1 MGEISGT
8 DEQLG
13 EQPRGN
19 ETGDLAA
26 PPNDAGGSAGD
37 TTSGVAEGP
46 QGSAPSQTSEAPKQ
60 TPSLS
65 PGPLPASGD
74 ARPAE
79 IPPAQNNP
87 SAPAQRTASAPVTS
101 PAARGAQL
109 AKEIE
114 DLSKTAPNSPEYYV
128 RLARYFSVPP
138 AVVSMFPTDF
148 ALRFATEQYQK
159 SLQNSAGDV
168 AGTNQQGGDAS
179 KGAKDHSALA
189 EAQEKMLRGPLR
201 KLTPGEMALLGQIF
215 KGSMEYD
222 QVRIHHKKWSAFQ
235 ADDRAM
241 SPDGE
246 TWYSPVDKDYS
257 DDFSKENLDD
267 ATAAQRVATFIH
279 EMTHVWQKQ
288 SGIPVIQRG
297 LLNRD
302 YSYVPGEDFNN
313 YGIEAQAKMVEDYFL
328 LKNGWIPNAKYTRT
342 GKSPTLPELE
352 TSLKD
357 LLANPSYLREQ
368 NRGKFGASTRN

>member
-1 MGEISGT
+1 MGEISGA
-8 DEQLG
+8 DEQLS
-13 EQPRGN
+13 EQQ
-19 ETGDLAA
+19 GDLVGDTVTPPDAPQGFA
-26 PPNDAGGSAGD
+26 PP
-37 TTSGVAEGP
+37 
-46 QGSAPSQTSEAPKQ
+46 QTPEAALAQ
-60 TPSLS
+60 TPSSS
-65 PGPLPASGD
+65 PGSPTDAGD

-79 IPPAQNNP
+79 SPPAPTTP
-87 SAPAQRTASAPVTS
+87 SVPEQKTTRAPGVLSATPPT
-101 PAARGAQL
+101 QL
-109 AKEIE
+109 AKEIDE
-114 DLSKTAPNSPEYYV
+114 LSKTAPNSPQYYV
-128 RLARYFSVPP
+128 RLARYFSVP
-138 AVVSMFPTDF
+138 ASVVSMFPTDF
-148 ALRFATEQYQK
+148 ALRFATEQYQR
-159 SLQNSAGDV
+159 SLREDSPGDV

-179 KGAKDHSALA
+179 KGAKDHAALA

-201 KLTPGEMALLGQIF
+201 KLTAGEMALLGKIF

-288 SGIPVIQRG
+288 SGVPVIQRG

-313 YGIEAQAKMVEDYFL
+313 YCIEAQAKMVEDYFL